1 MVSMATVTTM
11 PAVEH
16 VQERAEE
23 QKEKGPIS
31 QQMRAML
38 GEEKER
44 SDCQEANEDKSA
56 SRSEKATF

>member
-1 MVSMATVTTM
+1 MVGMATVTTM

-38 GEEKER
+38 SDKKEASNREK
-44 SDCQEANEDKSA
+44 ANKDKSA